1 MNDPSLVV
9 HKCCILL
16 VKTGGIIP
24 HSKMSGLCSYGSI
37 ISAGTNDYGRD
48 MLFCSFLIALE
59 PAGML
64 VTNGDGVSGISEV
77 GGER

>member
-1 MNDPSLVV
+1 
-9 HKCCILL
+9 
-16 VKTGGIIP
+16 
-24 HSKMSGLCSYGSI
+24 MSGLCSYGSI